1 MSLSTN
7 STLRFSESQASPL
20 RLLAYMAL
28 ALALM
33 TADMRGSWLT
43 QVRQQAGLL
52 VGPIY
57 WLAAAP
63 SQLLRF
69 TGESLQV
76 RNQLLEENHRLRD
89 ELLLTQARERRLLA
103 LADENRQLRDLLGGT
118 RSMQLGVRLA
128 TIIDVDLDPGR
139 HQVVLDLGASDGV
152 AVGQAFIDASG
163 LLGQVTAVAP
173 GHANALL
180 VTDPDHA
187 VPVQVVRSGLRVIAY
202 GTGERDR
209 LEVRDIPQS
218 GDIRENDELI
228 TSGIGGKFPA
238 GFAVGKVIGLR
249 QDESQLFSV
258 ADLAP
263 AAAVARAHQVL
274 LVWAQP
280 ADTHI
285 GPPSPPPIVPESN
298 SPEPIEP

>member
-1 MSLSTN
+1 VALS
-7 STLRFSESQASPL
+7 SPSSLRFSDAQASPL
-20 RLLAYMAL
+20 RLLAYMTL

-33 TADMRGSWLT
+33 TADMRGSWLSR
-43 QVRQQAGLL
+43 VRQQATLL

-57 WLAAAP
+57 WLAAVP
-63 SQLLRF
+63 SRLLRF
-69 TGESLQV
+69 TGESLQG
-76 RNQLLEENHRLRD
+76 RDQLLGENRRLRD
-89 ELLLTQARERRLLA
+89 ELLITQARERRLLA
-103 LADENRQLRDLLGGT
+103 LADENRHLRDLLGGT
-118 RSMQLGVRLA
+118 HGMQLGVRLA

-139 HQVVLDLGASDGV
+139 QQVVLDLGASDGV

-173 GHANALL
+173 GHATALL
-180 VTDPDHA
+180 ITDPDHA
-187 VPVQVVRSGLRVIAY
+187 IPVQVVRSGLRVIAY

-228 TSGIGGKFPA
+228 TSGIGGNFPA
-238 GFAVGKVIGLR
+238 GFAVGRVTGLR

-280 ADTHI
+280 ATVDI
-285 GPPSPPPIVPESN
+285 GPPPPPSTQPQS
-298 SPEPIEP
+298 STIEPNEP

>member
-1 MSLSTN
+1 MALS
-7 STLRFSESQASPL
+7 SPSSLRFSDAQASPL

-33 TADMRGSWLT
+33 TADMRGSLLS
-43 QVRQQAGLL
+43 QVRQQAALL

-57 WLAAAP
+57 WLAAVP
-63 SQLLRF
+63 SRLLRF
-69 TGESLQV
+69 TGESLQG
-76 RNQLLEENHRLRD
+76 RDRLLGENRRLRD
-89 ELLLTQARERRLLA
+89 ELLITQARERRLLA
-103 LADENRQLRDLLGGT
+103 LADENRHLRDLLGGT
-118 RSMQLGVRLA
+118 HGMQLGVRLA

-139 HQVVLDLGASDGV
+139 QQVVLDLGASDGV

-173 GHANALL
+173 GHATALL
-180 VTDPDHA
+180 ITDPDHA
-187 VPVQVVRSGLRVIAY
+187 IPVQVVRSGLRVIAY

-228 TSGIGGKFPA
+228 TSGIGGNFPA
-238 GFAVGKVIGLR
+238 GFAVGRVTGLR

-280 ADTHI
+280 ATADV
-285 GPPSPPPIVPESN
+285 GPPSPPSTQPQRS
-298 SPEPIEP
+298 SIEPSEP

>member
-1 MSLSTN
+1 MT
-7 STLRFSESQASPL
+7 
-20 RLLAYMAL
+20 L

-33 TADMRGSWLT
+33 TADMRGSWLSR
-43 QVRQQAGLL
+43 VRQQATLL

-57 WLAAAP
+57 WLAAVP
-63 SQLLRF
+63 SRLLRF
-69 TGESLQV
+69 TGESLQG
-76 RNQLLEENHRLRD
+76 RDQLLGENRRLRD
-89 ELLLTQARERRLLA
+89 ELLITQARERRLLA
-103 LADENRQLRDLLGGT
+103 LADENRHLRDLLGGT
-118 RSMQLGVRLA
+118 HGMQLGVRLA

-139 HQVVLDLGASDGV
+139 QQVVLDLGASDGV

-173 GHANALL
+173 GHATALL

-187 VPVQVVRSGLRVIAY
+187 IPVQVVRSGLRVIAY

-228 TSGIGGKFPA
+228 TSGIGGNFPA
-238 GFAVGKVIGLR
+238 GFAVGRVTGLR

-280 ADTHI
+280 ATVDI
-285 GPPSPPPIVPESN
+285 GPPPPPSTQPQS
-298 SPEPIEP
+298 STIEPSEP

>member
-1 MSLSTN
+1 MSLSSN
-7 STLRFSESQASPL
+7 STLRFSETQASPL

-33 TADMRGSWLT
+33 TADVRGAWLV
-43 QVRQQAGLL
+43 QVRQQAALL

-57 WLAAAP
+57 WLAALP
-63 SQLLRF
+63 SRLLRF
-69 TGESLQV
+69 AGDSVQGRDQLHSE
-76 RNQLLEENHRLRD
+76 NQQLRE
-89 ELLLTQARERRLLA
+89 ELLLTRARERRLLA
-103 LADENRQLRDLLGGT
+103 LADENRRLRDLLGGT
-118 RSMQLGVRLA
+118 RGMQLGVRLA
-128 TIIDVDLDPGR
+128 SIIDVDLDPGR
-139 HQVVLDLGASDGV
+139 QQVVLDLGANDGV
-152 AVGQAFIDASG
+152 AVGQAFIDADG
-163 LLGQVTAVAP
+163 LLGQVIALAP
-173 GHANALL
+173 SHAIALL

-218 GDIRENDELI
+218 GDIRVGDALI
-228 TSGIGGKFPA
+228 TSGIGGNFPA
-238 GFAVGKVIGLR
+238 GFAVGTVTALR
-249 QDESQLFSV
+249 QDESRLFSL

-280 ADTHI
+280 AAAGV
-285 GPPSPPPIVPESN
+285 GPPGAPAQTPEQDAS
-298 SPEPIEP
+298 EPDAP